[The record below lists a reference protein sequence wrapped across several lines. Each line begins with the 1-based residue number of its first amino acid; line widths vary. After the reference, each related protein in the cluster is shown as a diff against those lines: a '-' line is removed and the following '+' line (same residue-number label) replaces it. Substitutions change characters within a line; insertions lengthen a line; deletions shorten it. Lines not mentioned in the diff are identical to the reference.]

1 MIEELEGK
9 EGWLTVLEFARAYAA
24 RHKLDKIPSQQAV
37 YGWLSKRP
45 EIVNEYVPGKGYRI
59 SPAALNAP
67 PSKRGRKTSSFITAN
82 TSTEK
87 E

>member
-1 MIEELEGK
+1 MIEELEEK
-9 EGWLTVLEFARAYAA
+9 EDWLTVLEFARAYAA

-45 EIVNEYVPGKGYRI
+45 EIINEYVPGKGYRI
-59 SPAALNAP
+59 SPQALNAP
-67 PSKRGRKTSSFITAN
+67 PSKRGRKPAN